1 VLKSERYNDPWQLYE
16 PTDAAEE
23 IAYNNALFEL
33 EEGWKRARTMDTEL
47 AARRYMEAIMRK
59 HANAGAY
66 DSEGFQELE
75 RRIEKRKTEW

>member
-1 VLKSERYNDPWQLYE
+1 MTEYNDPWQLYE

-23 IAYNNALFEL
+23 IAYNNALREL
-33 EEGWKRARTMDTEL
+33 EEGWEKASKMATERE
-47 AARRYMEAIMRK
+47 AARYMEAIMKK